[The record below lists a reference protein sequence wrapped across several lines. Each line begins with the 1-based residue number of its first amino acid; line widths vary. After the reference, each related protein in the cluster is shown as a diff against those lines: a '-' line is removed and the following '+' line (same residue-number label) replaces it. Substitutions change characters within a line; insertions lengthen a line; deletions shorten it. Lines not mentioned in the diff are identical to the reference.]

1 MKIACW
7 NVRGFNKPLKQSN
20 AQGLIKKHN
29 LSILGLLEVKV
40 KACLVD
46 RMMATNFP
54 GMSFIHNFLLS
65 DKSRVLLMWNNSVVN
80 VDLLE
85 MTDQV
90 NHVNVVFLHSNRV
103 FVISFVYGLNSVVER
118 RPLWDFLM
126 GCGDSVVL
134 PWMVLGDFNCVRF
147 PHEKMG
153 GLLIRPRDI
162 VDLGRCISHL
172 ELSDVN
178 HVGCFFTWST
188 LAISSKL
195 DRVMDNHHWT
205 QSNLDVFV
213 DFLAPGCFSDHAY
226 SVVSIFRD
234 SVRRATPFKF
244 FNMWT
249 LHPDYH
255 SLVGD
260 NWFYGG
266 GGTHSLY

>member
-7 NVRGFNKPLKQSN
+7 NLRGFNKPLKQRN
-20 AQGLIKKHN
+20 AQGFIKKRN

-40 KACLVD
+40 KEHLVD

-54 GMSFIHNFLLS
+54 GLSFIQNFLLS
-65 DKSRVLLMWNNSVVN
+65 DKILILLMLNISFVI
-80 VDLLE
+80 VDLFE

-90 NHVNVVFLHSNRV
+90 IHVNVVCLHSHRV

-126 GCGDSVVL
+126 GRGDSVVL
-134 PWMVLGDFNCVRF
+134 PWKVLGDFNCVLF

-153 GLLIRPRDI
+153 GLPIRPCDI
-162 VDLGRCISHL
+162 VDLRRCISHL
-172 ELSDVN
+172 ELSYVN

-195 DRVMDNHHWT
+195 DRVMVNHHWT

-213 DFLAPGCFSDHAY
+213 DFLVSGCLSDHAC

-234 SVRRATPFKF
+234 SVCRATPFEF

-249 LHPDYH
+249 I
-255 SLVGD
+255 
-260 NWFYGG
+260 
-266 GGTHSLY
+266 